1 MEANRSHKHTNHL
14 ATELLIP
21 NLTSVLTNS
30 NNYLSNLTKFSS
42 KSSNFLLVNNRIRLL
57 DILRKEIQLVLV
69 LINSNKKDASLLI
82 NNNKEMMKVLE
93 ANSPYVKRLK
103 LSLIGLTYTILG
115 KLMQCELEQSKT
127 IQIKN
132 NSKVLSLLPGTAMEM
147 NYTLTSLRH
156 LINLSQCKTR

>member
-30 NNYLSNLTKFSS
+30 INYLNNLIKFSS
-42 KSSNFLLVNNRIRLL
+42 RSSNSLLVNNRIRLL
-57 DILRKEIQLVLV
+57 DTPRKEIQLVLV
-69 LINSNKKDASLLI
+69 LINSNKKDASLPML
-82 NNNKEMMKVLE
+82 NKKEMMKVLE
-93 ANSPYVKRLK
+93 ANSPCVKRLK
-103 LSLIGLTYTILG
+103 LSLTELTCMILG

-132 NSKVLSLLPGTAMEM
+132 NSKVLSHLPGTVMEM
-147 NYTLTSLRH
+147 NYT
-156 LINLSQCKTR
+156 